1 MDFVTAAANLRCA
14 TFHIPLQS
22 RWEIKGI
29 AGRIIHAIATTN
41 AVIAGFIVLEA
52 FKVLRSVQ
60 AAGGDLSKAS
70 IDACRYCVCNRH
82 LSGPKENQLLL
93 RMRLEAPEPKCY
105 VCTGSTSTLELD
117 TASFT
122 VRSLVEQAH
131 SPALPPAHTH
141 THNHPHRSTRLSG
154 ARLAQVVI
162 KFLSFNKPTIDLT
175 NELTEKTVLLWE
187 GEDEGGGEEGELH
200 GDKPL
205 DSLPVKLG
213 QGVVLEVRRKAQPL
227 PLLLIRT
234 TRPPYLR
241 AHVCVGG
248 LQPPLNHRA
257 APLTCLLITAL
268 RL

>member
-1 MDFVTAAANLRCA
+1 MSALAR
-14 TFHIPLQS
+14 P
-22 RWEIKGI
+22 R
-29 AGRIIHAIATTN
+29 
-41 AVIAGFIVLEA
+41 
-52 FKVLRSVQ
+52 RS
-60 AAGGDLSKAS
+60 S
-70 IDACRYCVCNRH
+70 
-82 LSGPKENQLLL
+82 
-93 RMRLEAPEPKCY
+93 
-105 VCTGSTSTLELD
+105 ST
-117 TASFT
+117 
-122 VRSLVEQAH
+122 
-131 SPALPPAHTH
+131 PPASPSAASSSRHTAPPSLLHTH
-141 THNHPHRSTRLSG
+141 THTTTPHRSTRLSG

-175 NELTEKTVLLWE
+175 NELADKTVLLWE

-213 QGVVLEVRRKAQPL
+213 PGVVLEVRRKAQPL

-248 LQPPLNHRA
+248 LQPLNHRA
-257 APLTCLLITAL
+257 APLICLLITAL